1 MFRFILLQGCEIT
14 LGGSPDLVPDREWHH
29 PDGKVRLVDSTADV
43 LARVTLAQASVSSQS
58 CY

>member
-14 LGGSPDLVPDREWHH
+14 LGGSPDSVPDREWHH